1 MAAKLWELEDIT
13 GVLPI
18 LEIQTHVQNGHA
30 SRATFEA
37 HLHLLAAS
45 RGCMP
50 EAGSAGQVLVGR
62 KERDLSKKAE
72 PTWLE
77 YQPGGPKGNGSL
89 LERVMQ
95 RCVLC
100 DRRSAKRLCFLPVLD
115 RSQASL
121 EEH

>member
-37 HLHLLAAS
+37 HLHFVGRLHAAVCRRAVPQDKS
-45 RGCMP
+45 
-50 EAGSAGQVLVGR
+50 LVGR

-77 YQPGGPKGNGSL
+77 YQPGGPKGNVSL
-89 LERVMQ
+89 LKPVML
-95 RCVLC
+95 RCALC
-100 DRRSAKRLCFLPVLD
+100 DP
-115 RSQASL
+115 
-121 EEH
+121 